1 MILTGCASRPD
12 LSTRL
17 AEGGRSPEDKARDA
31 ARRPGSV
38 LEFLG
43 VEAGMTTLDVI
54 ASGGYYT
61 EALSEAVGP
70 DGKVYA
76 QNNAFVLQLRD
87 GTNEKAITA
96 RLANDRLPNVMR
108 LDRELNDLGID
119 PGSVDVAITALN
131 FHDIYNGRGVEAAGG
146 VLKAIRGTLADDG
159 VLGLIDH
166 AGNPGNDNEK
176 LHRIEEAKVIETALA
191 AGYRLEATS
200 DVLRNPD
207 DDRTL
212 FVFDPSL
219 QRNTDR
225 FVLKLRKAR

>member
-1 MILTGCASRPD
+1 M
-12 LSTRL
+12 
-17 AEGGRSPEDKARDA
+17 
-31 ARRPGSV
+31 

-70 DGKVYA
+70 GGKVYA

-87 GTNEKAITA
+87 GRNEKAIAA

-108 LDRELNDLGID
+108 WDRELNDLGID

-131 FHDIYNGRGVEAAGG
+131 FHDIYNGSGSDAAAA
-146 VLKAIRGTLADDG
+146 VLKAIHRALADDG

-176 LHRIEEAKVIETALA
+176 LHRIEEAKVIETAVA
-191 AGYRLEATS
+191 AGYLLEATS
-200 DVLRNPD
+200 DVLRNPA

-212 FVFDPSL
+212 FVFDPTL
-219 QRNTDR
+219 ERNTDR
-225 FVLKLRKAR
+225 FVLKLRKAP